1 MGATFVLMLREGLE
15 AALIVGILLAYL
27 ASIDRR
33 DGAQSIWFGVGLAVV
48 ASGLAAFLLFL
59 ADAGFEGKSE
69 QIFEGLSS
77 LTAVV
82 FLTWMIFW
90 MRRNAINLKRTLHAR
105 LDRALNSQ
113 RTIGLAAVA
122 FIVVVREGIESALFL
137 FATIGRVGVGGG
149 TLGAVLGLATAI
161 ALGIAIYKGGVRL
174 NLSLFF
180 TLTGTFLLIV
190 AAGLTAFG
198 LHELIEAGVIPSGI
212 DNLWDI
218 RPVLPDDSGLGAF
231 LKHMFGYN
239 ADPALVEIVCW
250 GAYLLVVGSLFFRPL
265 LRSRR
270 ARVATA

>member
-15 AALIVGILLAYL
+15 AALIIGILLAYL
-27 ASIDRR
+27 ASIDRKDAAR
-33 DGAQSIWFGVGLAVV
+33 SIWFGVGLAVL
-48 ASGLAAFLLFL
+48 ASASAAVLLFL
-59 ADAGFEGKSE
+59 AKAEFEGTSE

-90 MRRNAINLKRTLHAR
+90 MRRNAVNLKRSLQAR
-105 LDRALNSQ
+105 LDRALDSP

-122 FIVVVREGIESALFL
+122 FLVVVREGIESALFL

-149 TLGAVLGLATAI
+149 TIGAVLGLATAI

-180 TLTGTFLLIV
+180 TLTGTFLLVV

-198 LHELIEAGVIPSGI
+198 IHELIEAGLIPFGTQ
-212 DNLWDI
+212 NLWDV
-218 RPVLPDDSGLGAF
+218 RPILPDDSGLGAF

-239 ADPALVEIVCW
+239 ADPALIEIVCW
-250 GAYLLVVGSLFFRPL
+250 VAYLLVVGFLFFRPL
-265 LRSRR
+265 LMSRR
-270 ARVATA
+270 ARVATV